1 MAIADNNIQVGDL
14 VHARLYN
21 EDRSSVA
28 MQDFYVT
35 EITGTVYQGGALD
48 CDTTNGWEIELV
60 NRPIEL
66 LGLPEALSEITV
78 FDKNDKPFHVMGK
91 GENWLTQDGEKM
103 ELWKIYRWV
112 DGHI

>member
-1 MAIADNNIQVGDL
+1 
-14 VHARLYN
+14 
-21 EDRSSVA
+21 
-28 MQDFYVT
+28 
-35 EITGTVYQGGALD
+35 
-48 CDTTNGWEIELV
+48 
-60 NRPIEL
+60 
-66 LGLPEALSEITV
+66 V